1 MSSEVEVQ
9 TENQVDDDPG
19 GTEGKVMATLING
32 YIWHGLLII
41 DLNQIKLPA
50 KVRKRGRPKGSE
62 KTVIGLPRKKKCGNK
77 TLPFLKKL
85 PADRDKGRFCI

>member
-32 YIWHGLLII
+32 YIWIV
-41 DLNQIKLPA
+41 DN
-50 KVRKRGRPKGSE
+50 
-62 KTVIGLPRKKKCGNK
+62 
-77 TLPFLKKL
+77 
-85 PADRDKGRFCI
+85 RFKSN

>member
-9 TENQVDDDPG
+9 TENQLDDDPG
-19 GTEGKVMATLING
+19 GTEGKVMATF
-32 YIWHGLLII
+32 GLLII
-41 DLNQIKLPA
+41 DLNQIKLLP

-62 KTVIGLPRKKKCGNK
+62 KTVIGLPRKKCGNK
-77 TLPFLKKL
+77 TLPFLKKF